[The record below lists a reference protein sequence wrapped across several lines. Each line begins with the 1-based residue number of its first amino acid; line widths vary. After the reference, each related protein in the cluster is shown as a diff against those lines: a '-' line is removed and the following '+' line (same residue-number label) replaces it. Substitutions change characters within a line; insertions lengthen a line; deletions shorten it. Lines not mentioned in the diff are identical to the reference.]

1 MRASSNITGA
11 ECAREILQAA
21 QIHDVDV
28 VETNDFLGDHYDPRD
43 KKLCLSSNV
52 YNTPSVAA
60 LGIAAHETG
69 HAIQHA
75 KAYAP
80 LKARMAIVPV
90 TMVASQMLPFVILG
104 GLFFHITGLI
114 TIGIYCYAILLVF
127 QVDHA
132 ASGIRRLAAG
142 KNHFATNGDRPA
154 RRGSGGREQ
163 CPQRGCA
170 HVCGGVHR
178 GAWAT
183 CSGYC
188 RSATGAD
195 RSHYLKMDPALAL
208 PARRISDLLS
218 SGLQARA
225 KSKRETMDQ
234 PRVDPDQELVT
245 RTQSGDAG
253 AFDEL
258 VIKYTPRLYG
268 LVYNMT
274 SNHEDTNDLLQD
286 IFAKAYSAIR
296 GFRGKSSFYTW
307 IHSIAVNMTLNFLK
321 KRGRRFQL
329 SLDDVDASIQNDKEF
344 LESTATS
351 SPVREADL
359 SELQRRLNEAMMK
372 LSEEHRAVV
381 TMFHIQGMPHA
392 EISKILRVS
401 EGTVRSRLF
410 YANRQLQNYLDEFR
424 KNPVS

>member
-1 MRASSNITGA
+1 MFYPYGFGFGSHWLLYIGVPLVIGIWAQIRVSSAFSRWGKVRATSNITGA

-28 VETNDFLGDHYDPRD
+28 VETNDFLGDHYDPTS

-52 YNTPSVAA
+52 YSTPSVAA

-90 TMVASQMLPFVILG
+90 TMVASQMLPFVIIG
-104 GLFFHITGLI
+104 GLFFHLTGL
-114 TIGIYCYAILLVF
+114 
-127 QVDHA
+127 
-132 ASGIRRLAAG
+132 S
-142 KNHFATNGDRPA
+142 
-154 RRGSGGREQ
+154 
-163 CPQRGCA
+163 
-170 HVCGGVHR
+170 
-178 GAWAT
+178 
-183 CSGYC
+183 
-188 RSATGAD
+188 
-195 RSHYLKMDPALAL
+195 
-208 PARRISDLLS
+208 
-218 SGLQARA
+218 ARA
-225 KSKRETMDQ
+225 KSKRGTMEKPKTDEDQ
-234 PRVDPDQELVT
+234 QLVA
-245 RTQSGDAG
+245 RTQSGDAS
-253 AFDEL
+253 AFDQL
-258 VIKYTPRLYG
+258 VVKYTPRLYG

-286 IFAKAYSAIR
+286 IFSKAYKAIR

-344 LESTATS
+344 MEATATS

-372 LSEEHRAVV
+372 LSDDHRAVV